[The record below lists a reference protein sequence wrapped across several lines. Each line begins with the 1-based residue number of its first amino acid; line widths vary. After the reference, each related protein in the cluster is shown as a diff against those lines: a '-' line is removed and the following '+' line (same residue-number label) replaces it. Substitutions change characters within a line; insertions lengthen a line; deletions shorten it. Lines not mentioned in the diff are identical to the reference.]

1 MLRRESKANTDAQPR
16 MDLGWIG
23 ILMIAVSVLY
33 ILSLLSYDPSDPPLN
48 NPIDPA
54 DGYQNMI
61 GPVGAYLSWI
71 SFMAIG
77 FAAYMVPLLLL
88 FFGPF

>member
-54 DGYQNMI
+54 DGYKT
-61 GPVGAYLSWI
+61 
-71 SFMAIG
+71 
-77 FAAYMVPLLLL
+77 
-88 FFGPF
+88 